1 MCAHLIILIW
11 NINIGLELSDKSQK
25 LLAKAY
31 HDNAP
36 HVRVITLIKEKERQ
50 RKAEGKYKLQ
60 QRNAKNTYWSVL
72 RFVKK
77 RKF

>member
-1 MCAHLIILIW
+1 M
-11 NINIGLELSDKSQK
+11 SDKSQK

-50 RKAEGKYKLQ
+50 RKAEDEYINYSSATLKIHID
-60 QRNAKNTYWSVL
+60 
-72 RFVKK
+72 RFCGL
-77 RKF
+77 